1 MVIGARTVKT
11 GLAVT
16 ISMFLCALFDIEL
29 AIFAGAATVLN
40 LQPSVGLSLYNA
52 KEQLIV
58 HFISIGIATALGF
71 TVGSN
76 PLIMGL
82 TTIIIIMVA
91 NKLRWKSGSVGGIMA
106 ALFILSSPSAQFL
119 QHALSRSLSITIGVA
134 VALVVNMTIAR
145 PNYRNPLLTKLI
157 ELNTAIAG
165 YFTEAM
171 QSYVKLNIADSVSHE
186 KRSKDIEQLF
196 RDSQKLYELYLLDL
210 GPAPDNAKTK
220 NKENTESALFSAY
233 LAYNKGLWQRTR
245 DVLFL
250 AEQRRERR
258 RCSGD
263 MPISPEFQ
271 EILAML
277 ESAVQ
282 LFVHYNDELLLKLQ
296 GKDVE
301 PGTELRIWRKLDE
314 IVNRWHERFPSGS
327 QNLHALVEVSILT
340 DKIRWAAKESS
351 RLLKSNAQTS

>member
-1 MVIGARTVKT
+1 MIVGARTIKT
-11 GLAVT
+11 GIAVT
-16 ISMFLCALFDIEL
+16 ISMFLCALLDIEL

-52 KEQLIV
+52 KEQLII
-58 HFISIGIATALGF
+58 HFTSISIATVLGF
-71 TVGSN
+71 MIGSN

-82 TTIIIIMVA
+82 TSIIIIMVG

-106 ALFILSSPSAQFL
+106 ALFILGSPSSEFL
-119 QHALSRSLSITIGVA
+119 QHAMTRSISITIGVA
-134 VALVVNMTIAR
+134 VALLVNMTIAR
-145 PNYRNPLLTKLI
+145 PNYRKPLLTKLM

-171 QSYVKLNIADSVSHE
+171 QSYLQLNIAAGEGHE
-186 KRSKDIEQLF
+186 KRAKTIEQLF
-196 RDSQKLYELYLLDL
+196 RESQKLYDLYVIDL
-210 GPAPDNAKTK
+210 GPAPDDPGTI
-220 NKENTESALFSAY
+220 NKENTEPALLSAY
-233 LAYNKGLWQRTR
+233 FTYNKGLWQSTR

-258 RCSGD
+258 QRSGD

-271 EILAML
+271 EILAL
-277 ESAVQ
+277 LDSAVQ
-282 LFVHYNDELLLKLQ
+282 MFVHYNDELTLKLQ
-296 GKDVE
+296 GKNVE

-314 IVNRWHERFPSGS
+314 IINGWHDRFPSGS
-327 QNLHALVEVSILT
+327 YYLHALVEVSILT

-351 RLLKSNAQTS
+351 RLLDLHASGS